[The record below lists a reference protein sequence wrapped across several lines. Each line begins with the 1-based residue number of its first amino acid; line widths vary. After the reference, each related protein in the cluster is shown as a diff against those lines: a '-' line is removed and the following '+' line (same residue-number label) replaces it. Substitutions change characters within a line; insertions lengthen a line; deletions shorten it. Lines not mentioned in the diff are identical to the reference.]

1 MSSISATHS
10 ICELLK
16 NYLDVRQN
24 TVIKQIKLKADG
36 EKETEELEIKS
47 ETKNQLP
54 KQIKQNQVEQTLK
67 TNNENINTNIINN
80 YIINLKNDIITGFYY
95 DYNNSNPLLSKLKK
109 IIENILIKKKINIP
123 KISNFDIGNLFN
135 NNKNNN
141 KITEIHTNYIEQIFK
156 IWNNKSTTLYTKIYN
171 IYIII
176 LGIEQFINKKLSTT
190 KKGGFNKNKFIKKNK
205 TQKYKTKI
213 KIKTKTQRLYYY
225 N

>member
-24 TVIKQIKLKADG
+24 TVIKPIKLKADK
-36 EKETEELEIKS
+36 EKGTEELETKS

-67 TNNENINTNIINN
+67 TNNENINTNSINN
-80 YIINLKNDIITGFYY
+80 YIINLKSDIITGSYY
-95 DYNNSNPLLSKLKK
+95 DYNNSNPLLSKLKE
-109 IIENILIKKKINIP
+109 IIENILIKKQINIP

-141 KITEIHTNYIEQIFK
+141 KITQIHTKYIEYILN
-156 IWNNKSTTLYTKIYN
+156 IWNNKKYNLYTKIHN

-190 KKGGFNKNKFIKKNK
+190 KKGGFNKNKLITKNK

-213 KIKTKTQRLYYY
+213 KIKKQRLYNY